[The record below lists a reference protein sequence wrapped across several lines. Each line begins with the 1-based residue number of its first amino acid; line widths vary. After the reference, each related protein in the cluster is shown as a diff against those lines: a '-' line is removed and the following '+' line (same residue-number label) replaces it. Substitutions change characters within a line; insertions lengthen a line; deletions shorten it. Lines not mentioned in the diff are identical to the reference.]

1 MYMVR
6 VYRNVPF
13 DKDELN
19 AILKF
24 GTEDLFKEDDK
35 EEDKALK
42 VSSHLSCDNIF
53 INYYFHYCTK
63 PM

>member
-1 MYMVR
+1 MLCC
-6 VYRNVPF
+6 RNVPF
-13 DKDELN
+13 DKDELS

-42 VSSHLSCDNIF
+42 VRQCVCILIQ
-53 INYYFHYCTK
+53 
-63 PM
+63 

>member
-1 MYMVR
+1 MLYC
-6 VYRNVPF
+6 RNVPF

-42 VSSHLSCDNIF
+42 VRQCMCILSFNSAFMHVSMHPPSVI
-53 INYYFHYCTK
+53 
-63 PM
+63 